1 MATGLLETG
10 PKLDWTRD
18 NKIFDRYQI
27 WKEKVELI
35 FSSALEESS
44 SKQKVSYLRYWMG
57 EQGIPLVKKWTAL
70 GKLDFS
76 SAEED
81 ALSSGYIL
89 QNYWNLLEAEF
100 KPKGNKLLS
109 VIELWTRSKQGSKT
123 LNEWLT
129 YVYNLVESCD
139 YGDSNERIIRDVLII
154 GCNSDKAKDKI
165 VRQGEK
171 IKLQDVIEIL
181 QLEDSTRQTLTEMTS
196 TTQKIHYASYEKK
209 KGTGKKQKFQSNSN
223 SSSSSS
229 SGQKQDSTGSQKL
242 CYRCSK
248 NYTKG
253 HEKVCKALNAK
264 CNACGVE
271 GHFEIACKKSGN
283 FPKKSSSKFQK
294 PGSTGRM
301 NIASA
306 VEEPALQADF
316 FDEKGILKEYKP
328 KSMYVLSGT
337 SDDKPIMI
345 EFGCGLT
352 PLSFDRKLTL
362 QADTGAD
369 MNAINKKTFDELF
382 PDVELEESTHILQNF
397 DKRLI
402 KPIGSFRCFLRWKG
416 HKYRVKFEVMGI
428 ETPNLL
434 SRETTF
440 LMGILK
446 KCLSVEK
453 TQNEPSNQISSPP
466 VSGHSVPPTEAA
478 PVPLTEGASCHSVP
492 PTEAAPV
499 PLTEGVSCHS
509 VPLTET
515 APLTSTEVERSQM
528 NCASISDTAET
539 PDSSSV
545 RVVGS
550 NNHSLSITDLPLTQE
565 KVETTYA
572 DVFQGLGKFPGEPYK
587 LRLKPDAV
595 PAKHRPRRV
604 PVHLQDAF
612 HEEIERLVK
621 IDVLEKV
628 TEPTEWVNSF
638 VIVEKVIDSS
648 NAHSPNHVI
657 KKSIRLCIDPKDLNE
672 ALERE
677 PYYSRSIDELIS
689 MFAGAK
695 VFTIVDMDKGYW
707 QVVLHPE
714 SRKLT
719 CMAFDIGRYQFKRLP
734 MGSKVASDI
743 FQRMLDSVYIG
754 LPGVTGIAD
763 DMVIFGRNE
772 EEHDRNLILFL
783 ETTRKNGLVLNKKKL
798 QFKKEEVSFFGHRWN
813 STGISPDPKKT
824 ESILKMQFPPDKE
837 TMHSFLGLVNFL
849 NRYTPKLAELCSPLR
864 KLILKDSHYSPG
876 DPEHAA
882 FDAIKAEFKKKIILP
897 YFDRNKETILQTD
910 ASKKGF
916 GAVILQEEQPIYY
929 ASRALTSA
937 EKNYQNLEREAQAA
951 VWGMEKFHY
960 FLYGRK
966 FILQTDQKPLVSI
979 FRKHMID
986 VSPRIQRITI
996 RAWQY
1001 DFVPQHIP
1009 GRINVIADSLSRVTP
1024 LEFQDS
1030 NAEKDILAVNFL
1042 QYSSIEERERDEM
1055 LQETSK
1061 DKELQSLKH
1070 YISTG
1075 WPSKRSQ
1082 IPVSLHPYWNYRD
1095 ELTVESGILMKNSKV
1110 LIPETLKQ
1118 KYLRQIHQ
1126 GHQGIEAC
1134 RSRAREFVFWVN
1146 INSDLKEMVEKC
1158 DICQSQQNSTA
1169 SVQKYVSEV
1178 PPHPWHTLGSDLFY
1192 FQRIDFLVVVDYFSK
1207 YLIVRKIP
1215 NSTSSAVIKELGMI
1229 FSEFGNPLVFRSDN
1243 GPCYSSQEFKFFMQN
1258 WLVEHRT
1265 SSPHYPQSN
1274 GLAES
1279 MVKVSKNLIEK
1290 AIKQDLPWN
1299 KLLLDYRCTPISSE
1313 IPSPAEILFGRK
1325 FRSSISILPSQVLND
1340 RISKQRELIAK
1351 KEGKFYA
1358 STQDFQD
1365 RIKALPFEAGQ
1376 NVWLQDS
1383 DSRKFEE
1390 AVIREKCR
1398 EPNSYMVEIPATGQ
1412 CFRRNS
1418 NFIKPR
1424 QSDKN
1429 SVSTD
1434 PLPTTGLPEIPQE
1447 PPVLQQPSSPATST
1461 VDAIPTVPPSK
1472 QNGNS
1477 ILELQELQDIPEYPE
1492 ETIKEFHPQG
1502 SDSKSDISC
1511 TDILISEREMLRYD
1525 TIGRI
1530 ELIPPIVLSSDNTKY
1545 KNIIQLFLQLFDE
1558 LSVYRDCH

>member
-1 MATGLLETG
+1 M
-10 PKLDWTRD
+10 
-18 NKIFDRYQI
+18 
-27 WKEKVELI
+27 
-35 FSSALEESS
+35 
-44 SKQKVSYLRYWMG
+44 
-57 EQGIPLVKKWTAL
+57 
-70 GKLDFS
+70 
-76 SAEED
+76 
-81 ALSSGYIL
+81 
-89 QNYWNLLEAEF
+89 
-100 KPKGNKLLS
+100 
-109 VIELWTRSKQGSKT
+109 
-123 LNEWLT
+123 
-129 YVYNLVESCD
+129 
-139 YGDSNERIIRDVLII
+139 
-154 GCNSDKAKDKI
+154 
-165 VRQGEK
+165 
-171 IKLQDVIEIL
+171 
-181 QLEDSTRQTLTEMTS
+181 
-196 TTQKIHYASYEKK
+196 
-209 KGTGKKQKFQSNSN
+209 
-223 SSSSSS
+223 
-229 SGQKQDSTGSQKL
+229 
-242 CYRCSK
+242 
-248 NYTKG
+248 
-253 HEKVCKALNAK
+253 
-264 CNACGVE
+264 
-271 GHFEIACKKSGN
+271 
-283 FPKKSSSKFQK
+283 
-294 PGSTGRM
+294 
-301 NIASA
+301 
-306 VEEPALQADF
+306 
-316 FDEKGILKEYKP
+316 
-328 KSMYVLSGT
+328 
-337 SDDKPIMI
+337 
-345 EFGCGLT
+345 
-352 PLSFDRKLTL
+352 TL

-369 MNAINKKTFDELF
+369 MNAINKKTFIELF

-453 TQNEPSNQISSPP
+453 TQNNQISSPP
-466 VSGHSVPPTEAA
+466 VSGHSIPPTEAA

-499 PLTEGVSCHS
+499 PPTEATPLASTEGVSCHS

-515 APLTSTEVERSQM
+515 APLTSTEERSQM

-539 PDSSSV
+539 SDSSSV
-545 RVVGS
+545 RVAGS
-550 NNHSLSITDLPLTQE
+550 NNHSLSVTDLPLTQD
-565 KVETTYA
+565 KVESTYA

-612 HEEIERLVK
+612 HEEIEQLVK

-798 QFKKEEVSFFGHRWN
+798 QFKREEVSFFGHRWN

-1024 LEFQDS
+1024 LELQDS

-1042 QYSSIEERERDEM
+1042 QYSSIEERERDEV
-1055 LQETSK
+1055 LHETNK

-1075 WPSKRSQ
+1075 WPAKRSQ
-1082 IPVSLHPYWNYRD
+1082 IPVSLHPYWNFRD

-1118 KYLRQIHQ
+1118 KYLKQIHQ

-1158 DICQSQQNSTA
+1158 DICQSQQNSTT

-1207 YLIVRKIP
+1207 YLIVRKLP
-1215 NSTSSAVIKELGMI
+1215 SSTSSAVIKELGMI

-1290 AIKQDLPWN
+1290 SIKQDLPWN
-1299 KLLLDYRCTPISSE
+1299 RLLLDYRCTPISSE

-1351 KEGKFYA
+1351 KE
-1358 STQDFQD
+1358 
-1365 RIKALPFEAGQ
+1365 
-1376 NVWLQDS
+1376 
-1383 DSRKFEE
+1383 
-1390 AVIREKCR
+1390 
-1398 EPNSYMVEIPATGQ
+1398 
-1412 CFRRNS
+1412 
-1418 NFIKPR
+1418 
-1424 QSDKN
+1424 
-1429 SVSTD
+1429 D
-1434 PLPTTGLPEIPQE
+1434 PLRTTGLPEIPQE
-1447 PPVLQQPSSPATST
+1447 PPVFQQSSSPATST

-1472 QNGNS
+1472 QNENS
-1477 ILELQELQDIPEYPE
+1477 TPRTPSTPRQPRTSRRSTKGIPPPRLGLQE
-1492 ETIKEFHPQG
+1492 
-1502 SDSKSDISC
+1502 
-1511 TDILISEREMLRYD
+1511 
-1525 TIGRI
+1525 
-1530 ELIPPIVLSSDNTKY
+1530 
-1545 KNIIQLFLQLFDE
+1545 
-1558 LSVYRDCH
+1558 

>member
-44 SKQKVSYLRYWMG
+44 AKQKVSYLRYWMG

-76 SAEED
+76 CSEED
-81 ALSSGYIL
+81 ALSSGYVL

-139 YGDSNERIIRDVLII
+139 YGDSSERIIRDVLII

-165 VRQGEK
+165 IRQGEK

-196 TTQKIHYASYEKK
+196 TMQKIHYASYEKK

-223 SSSSSS
+223 PSSSSS
-229 SGQKQDSTGSQKL
+229 SGLKQDSTGPQKL
-242 CYRCSK
+242 CYRCKK

-264 CNACGVE
+264 CNACGIE
-271 GHFEIACKKSGN
+271 GHFEAACKKSGN

-316 FDEKGILKEYKP
+316 FDEKGLLKEYQP
-328 KSMYVLSGT
+328 KSMHVLSGT
-337 SDDKPIMI
+337 SNDKPIMI

-369 MNAINKKTFDELF
+369 ANAINKKTFNEVF
-382 PDVELEESTHILQNF
+382 PDVELEESTYVLQNF

-428 ETPNLL
+428 DTPNLL

-453 TQNEPSNQISSPP
+453 TPNEPSNQISSLP
-466 VSGHSVPPTEAA
+466 VSGHSVPPTEAD
-478 PVPLTEGASCHSVP
+478 PLTPAEGDPLMSTEGVFSHSVTSTEGVFCHSVP
-492 PTEAAPV
+492 PTEEKATD
-499 PLTEGVSCHS
+499 PLM
-509 VPLTET
+509 
-515 APLTSTEVERSQM
+515 STEERSHM
-528 NCASISDTAET
+528 NCASISNTAES
-539 PDSSSV
+539 PDSSPKH
-545 RVVGS
+545 VVGS
-550 NNHSLSITDLPLTQE
+550 NYHSLSIANLPLTQE

-595 PAKHRPRRV
+595 RAKHRPRKV

-612 HEEIERLVK
+612 HEEVERLVK

-783 ETTRKNGLVLNKKKL
+783 DSRNH
-798 QFKKEEVSFFGHRWN
+798 QKEW
-813 STGISPDPKKT
+813 T
-824 ESILKMQFPPDKE
+824 
-837 TMHSFLGLVNFL
+837 
-849 NRYTPKLAELCSPLR
+849 
-864 KLILKDSHYSPG
+864 
-876 DPEHAA
+876 
-882 FDAIKAEFKKKIILP
+882 
-897 YFDRNKETILQTD
+897 
-910 ASKKGF
+910 
-916 GAVILQEEQPIYY
+916 
-929 ASRALTSA
+929 
-937 EKNYQNLEREAQAA
+937 
-951 VWGMEKFHY
+951 
-960 FLYGRK
+960 
-966 FILQTDQKPLVSI
+966 
-979 FRKHMID
+979 
-986 VSPRIQRITI
+986 
-996 RAWQY
+996 
-1001 DFVPQHIP
+1001 
-1009 GRINVIADSLSRVTP
+1009 
-1024 LEFQDS
+1024 
-1030 NAEKDILAVNFL
+1030 
-1042 QYSSIEERERDEM
+1042 
-1055 LQETSK
+1055 
-1061 DKELQSLKH
+1061 
-1070 YISTG
+1070 
-1075 WPSKRSQ
+1075 RSQ
-1082 IPVSLHPYWNYRD
+1082 QEKTSIQEGRSQFLRSQMEFYRN
-1095 ELTVESGILMKNSKV
+1095 LPRSK
-1110 LIPETLKQ
+1110 E
-1118 KYLRQIHQ
+1118 
-1126 GHQGIEAC
+1126 
-1134 RSRAREFVFWVN
+1134 
-1146 INSDLKEMVEKC
+1146 D
-1158 DICQSQQNSTA
+1158 
-1169 SVQKYVSEV
+1169 
-1178 PPHPWHTLGSDLFY
+1178 
-1192 FQRIDFLVVVDYFSK
+1192 
-1207 YLIVRKIP
+1207 
-1215 NSTSSAVIKELGMI
+1215 
-1229 FSEFGNPLVFRSDN
+1229 
-1243 GPCYSSQEFKFFMQN
+1243 
-1258 WLVEHRT
+1258 
-1265 SSPHYPQSN
+1265 
-1274 GLAES
+1274 
-1279 MVKVSKNLIEK
+1279 
-1290 AIKQDLPWN
+1290 
-1299 KLLLDYRCTPISSE
+1299 
-1313 IPSPAEILFGRK
+1313 
-1325 FRSSISILPSQVLND
+1325 
-1340 RISKQRELIAK
+1340 
-1351 KEGKFYA
+1351 
-1358 STQDFQD
+1358 
-1365 RIKALPFEAGQ
+1365 
-1376 NVWLQDS
+1376 
-1383 DSRKFEE
+1383 
-1390 AVIREKCR
+1390 
-1398 EPNSYMVEIPATGQ
+1398 
-1412 CFRRNS
+1412 
-1418 NFIKPR
+1418 
-1424 QSDKN
+1424 
-1429 SVSTD
+1429 
-1434 PLPTTGLPEIPQE
+1434 
-1447 PPVLQQPSSPATST
+1447 
-1461 VDAIPTVPPSK
+1461 
-1472 QNGNS
+1472 
-1477 ILELQELQDIPEYPE
+1477 
-1492 ETIKEFHPQG
+1492 
-1502 SDSKSDISC
+1502 
-1511 TDILISEREMLRYD
+1511 
-1525 TIGRI
+1525 
-1530 ELIPPIVLSSDNTKY
+1530 
-1545 KNIIQLFLQLFDE
+1545 
-1558 LSVYRDCH
+1558 

>member
-18 NKIFDRYQI
+18 NKIFDRYKI

-139 YGDSNERIIRDVLII
+139 YGDSSERIIRDVLII

-328 KSMYVLSGT
+328 KSVYVLSGT

-466 VSGHSVPPTEAA
+466 VSGH

-499 PLTEGVSCHS
+499 PLTEGASCHS
-509 VPLTET
+509 VLLTET
-515 APLTSTEVERSQM
+515 APLTSTEEKSQM

-612 HEEIERLVK
+612 HEEIE
-621 IDVLEKV
+621 
-628 TEPTEWVNSF
+628 
-638 VIVEKVIDSS
+638 
-648 NAHSPNHVI
+648 
-657 KKSIRLCIDPKDLNE
+657 
-672 ALERE
+672 
-677 PYYSRSIDELIS
+677 
-689 MFAGAK
+689 
-695 VFTIVDMDKGYW
+695 
-707 QVVLHPE
+707 
-714 SRKLT
+714 
-719 CMAFDIGRYQFKRLP
+719 
-734 MGSKVASDI
+734 
-743 FQRMLDSVYIG
+743 
-754 LPGVTGIAD
+754 
-763 DMVIFGRNE
+763 
-772 EEHDRNLILFL
+772 
-783 ETTRKNGLVLNKKKL
+783 
-798 QFKKEEVSFFGHRWN
+798 
-813 STGISPDPKKT
+813 
-824 ESILKMQFPPDKE
+824 
-837 TMHSFLGLVNFL
+837 
-849 NRYTPKLAELCSPLR
+849 
-864 KLILKDSHYSPG
+864 
-876 DPEHAA
+876 
-882 FDAIKAEFKKKIILP
+882 
-897 YFDRNKETILQTD
+897 
-910 ASKKGF
+910 
-916 GAVILQEEQPIYY
+916 
-929 ASRALTSA
+929 
-937 EKNYQNLEREAQAA
+937 
-951 VWGMEKFHY
+951 
-960 FLYGRK
+960 
-966 FILQTDQKPLVSI
+966 
-979 FRKHMID
+979 
-986 VSPRIQRITI
+986 
-996 RAWQY
+996 
-1001 DFVPQHIP
+1001 
-1009 GRINVIADSLSRVTP
+1009 
-1024 LEFQDS
+1024 
-1030 NAEKDILAVNFL
+1030 
-1042 QYSSIEERERDEM
+1042 
-1055 LQETSK
+1055 
-1061 DKELQSLKH
+1061 
-1070 YISTG
+1070 
-1075 WPSKRSQ
+1075 
-1082 IPVSLHPYWNYRD
+1082 
-1095 ELTVESGILMKNSKV
+1095 
-1110 LIPETLKQ
+1110 
-1118 KYLRQIHQ
+1118 
-1126 GHQGIEAC
+1126 
-1134 RSRAREFVFWVN
+1134 
-1146 INSDLKEMVEKC
+1146 
-1158 DICQSQQNSTA
+1158 
-1169 SVQKYVSEV
+1169 
-1178 PPHPWHTLGSDLFY
+1178 
-1192 FQRIDFLVVVDYFSK
+1192 
-1207 YLIVRKIP
+1207 
-1215 NSTSSAVIKELGMI
+1215 
-1229 FSEFGNPLVFRSDN
+1229 
-1243 GPCYSSQEFKFFMQN
+1243 
-1258 WLVEHRT
+1258 
-1265 SSPHYPQSN
+1265 
-1274 GLAES
+1274 
-1279 MVKVSKNLIEK
+1279 
-1290 AIKQDLPWN
+1290 
-1299 KLLLDYRCTPISSE
+1299 
-1313 IPSPAEILFGRK
+1313 
-1325 FRSSISILPSQVLND
+1325 
-1340 RISKQRELIAK
+1340 
-1351 KEGKFYA
+1351 
-1358 STQDFQD
+1358 
-1365 RIKALPFEAGQ
+1365 
-1376 NVWLQDS
+1376 
-1383 DSRKFEE
+1383 
-1390 AVIREKCR
+1390 
-1398 EPNSYMVEIPATGQ
+1398 
-1412 CFRRNS
+1412 
-1418 NFIKPR
+1418 
-1424 QSDKN
+1424 
-1429 SVSTD
+1429 
-1434 PLPTTGLPEIPQE
+1434 
-1447 PPVLQQPSSPATST
+1447 
-1461 VDAIPTVPPSK
+1461 
-1472 QNGNS
+1472 
-1477 ILELQELQDIPEYPE
+1477 
-1492 ETIKEFHPQG
+1492 
-1502 SDSKSDISC
+1502 
-1511 TDILISEREMLRYD
+1511 
-1525 TIGRI
+1525 
-1530 ELIPPIVLSSDNTKY
+1530 
-1545 KNIIQLFLQLFDE
+1545 
-1558 LSVYRDCH
+1558 

>member
-27 WKEKVELI
+27 GKEKVELI

-100 KPKGNKLLS
+100 RPKGNKLLS

-139 YGDSNERIIRDVLII
+139 YGDSSERIIRDVLII

-223 SSSSSS
+223 PSSSSS
-229 SGQKQDSTGSQKL
+229 SGQKQDSTSSQKL
-242 CYRCSK
+242 CYRCKK

-264 CNACGVE
+264 CNACGIE
-271 GHFEIACKKSGN
+271 GHFEAACKKSGN

-301 NIASA
+301 NIVSA
-306 VEEPALQADF
+306 VKEPALQADF
-316 FDEKGILKEYKP
+316 FDEKGLLKEYQP
-328 KSMYVLSGT
+328 KSMHVLSGT

-369 MNAINKKTFDELF
+369 ANAISKKTFNEIF
-382 PDVELEESTHILQNF
+382 PDVELEESTYMLQNF

-428 ETPNLL
+428 DTPNLL

-453 TQNEPSNQISSPP
+453 TQNEPNNQISSPP
-466 VSGHSVPPTEAA
+466 VSGDSVPPTEAD
-478 PVPLTEGASCHSVP
+478 
-492 PTEAAPV
+492 
-499 PLTEGVSCHS
+499 
-509 VPLTET
+509 
-515 APLTSTEVERSQM
+515 PLTSTEGVFSHSVTSMEGVFCHSVPSTEADPLTSTEDSSSQM

-539 PDSSSV
+539 PDSSSD

-550 NNHSLSITDLPLTQE
+550 NNHSLSITDLPLTQD
-565 KVETTYA
+565 KVESTYA
-572 DVFQGLGKFPGEPYK
+572 DIFQGLGKFPGDPYK

-612 HEEIERLVK
+612 HEEVERLVK

-648 NAHSPNHVI
+648 NAHSPNHSI
-657 KKSIRLCIDPKDLNE
+657 KKSIRLWVDPKDLNE

-743 FQRMLDSVYIG
+743 FQRMLDSVYTG

-849 NRYTPKLAELCSPLR
+849 NRYTPRLAELCSPLR

-882 FDAIKAEFKKKIILP
+882 FDAIKEEFKKKIILP

-929 ASRALTSA
+929 ALRALTSA

-1061 DKELQSLKH
+1061 DKELQSLEH

-1075 WPSKRSQ
+1075 WPAKRSQ
-1082 IPVSLHPYWNYRD
+1082 IPVFLHPYWNYRD
-1095 ELTVESGILMKNSKV
+1095 ELMIESGILMKNSKV
-1110 LIPETLKQ
+1110 LVPETLKQ
-1118 KYLRQIHQ
+1118 KYL
-1126 GHQGIEAC
+1126 
-1134 RSRAREFVFWVN
+1134 
-1146 INSDLKEMVEKC
+1146 K
-1158 DICQSQQNSTA
+1158 
-1169 SVQKYVSEV
+1169 
-1178 PPHPWHTLGSDLFY
+1178 
-1192 FQRIDFLVVVDYFSK
+1192 FLVVVDYFSK

-1215 NSTSSAVIKELGMI
+1215 SSTSSAVIKELGMI
-1229 FSEFGNPLVFRSDN
+1229 FSEFGKPQIFRSDN
-1243 GPCYSSQEFKFFMQN
+1243 GPCYSSQEFRFFMQN
-1258 WLVEHRT
+1258 WLIEHRT

-1290 AIKQDLPWN
+1290 AVRQDLPWN
-1299 KLLLDYRCTPISSE
+1299 RLLLDYRCTPISSE
-1313 IPSPAEILFGRK
+1313 IPSPAKILFGRK
-1325 FRSSISILPSQVLND
+1325 LRSSISILPSQVMND

-1351 KEGKFYA
+1351 KEGKFY
-1358 STQDFQD
+1358 TNVKDFQD

-1376 NVWLQDS
+1376 NVWLQKS
-1383 DSRKFEE
+1383 DSRKYEE
-1390 AVIREKCR
+1390 AVICEKCR
-1398 EPNSYMVEIPATGQ
+1398 EPNSYMVQIPATGQ

-1424 QSDKN
+1424 KSDQN

-1434 PLPTTGLPEIPQE
+1434 PQPTTGLPEIPQD
-1447 PPVLQQPSSPATST
+1447 PPAFQQPAVPSSQATST

-1477 ILELQELQDIPEYPE
+1477 TPRTSRTPRHPRVSRRSTKGIPPLRLGLQE
-1492 ETIKEFHPQG
+1492 
-1502 SDSKSDISC
+1502 
-1511 TDILISEREMLRYD
+1511 
-1525 TIGRI
+1525 
-1530 ELIPPIVLSSDNTKY
+1530 
-1545 KNIIQLFLQLFDE
+1545 
-1558 LSVYRDCH
+1558 

>member
-76 SAEED
+76 SSEED

-109 VIELWTRSKQGSKT
+109 VIELWTQSKQGSKT

-139 YGDSNERIIRDVLII
+139 YGDSSERIIRDVLII

-196 TTQKIHYASYEKK
+196 TMQKIHYASYEKK

-301 NIASA
+301 NIAST

-316 FDEKGILKEYKP
+316 FDEKGVLKEYRP

-369 MNAINKKTFDELF
+369 MNAINKKTFIELF

-453 TQNEPSNQISSPP
+453 TQNNQISSPP

-515 APLTSTEVERSQM
+515 APLTSMEERSQM

-539 PDSSSV
+539 SDSSSV
-545 RVVGS
+545 RVAGS
-550 NNHSLSITDLPLTQE
+550 NNHSLSVTDLPLTQDN
-565 KVETTYA
+565 VESTYA

-595 PAKHRPRRV
+595 PVKHRPRRV

-612 HEEIERLVK
+612 HEEIE
-621 IDVLEKV
+621 
-628 TEPTEWVNSF
+628 
-638 VIVEKVIDSS
+638 
-648 NAHSPNHVI
+648 
-657 KKSIRLCIDPKDLNE
+657 
-672 ALERE
+672 
-677 PYYSRSIDELIS
+677 
-689 MFAGAK
+689 
-695 VFTIVDMDKGYW
+695 
-707 QVVLHPE
+707 
-714 SRKLT
+714 
-719 CMAFDIGRYQFKRLP
+719 
-734 MGSKVASDI
+734 
-743 FQRMLDSVYIG
+743 
-754 LPGVTGIAD
+754 
-763 DMVIFGRNE
+763 
-772 EEHDRNLILFL
+772 
-783 ETTRKNGLVLNKKKL
+783 
-798 QFKKEEVSFFGHRWN
+798 
-813 STGISPDPKKT
+813 
-824 ESILKMQFPPDKE
+824 
-837 TMHSFLGLVNFL
+837 
-849 NRYTPKLAELCSPLR
+849 
-864 KLILKDSHYSPG
+864 
-876 DPEHAA
+876 
-882 FDAIKAEFKKKIILP
+882 
-897 YFDRNKETILQTD
+897 
-910 ASKKGF
+910 
-916 GAVILQEEQPIYY
+916 
-929 ASRALTSA
+929 
-937 EKNYQNLEREAQAA
+937 
-951 VWGMEKFHY
+951 
-960 FLYGRK
+960 
-966 FILQTDQKPLVSI
+966 
-979 FRKHMID
+979 
-986 VSPRIQRITI
+986 
-996 RAWQY
+996 
-1001 DFVPQHIP
+1001 
-1009 GRINVIADSLSRVTP
+1009 
-1024 LEFQDS
+1024 
-1030 NAEKDILAVNFL
+1030 
-1042 QYSSIEERERDEM
+1042 
-1055 LQETSK
+1055 
-1061 DKELQSLKH
+1061 
-1070 YISTG
+1070 
-1075 WPSKRSQ
+1075 
-1082 IPVSLHPYWNYRD
+1082 
-1095 ELTVESGILMKNSKV
+1095 
-1110 LIPETLKQ
+1110 
-1118 KYLRQIHQ
+1118 
-1126 GHQGIEAC
+1126 
-1134 RSRAREFVFWVN
+1134 
-1146 INSDLKEMVEKC
+1146 
-1158 DICQSQQNSTA
+1158 
-1169 SVQKYVSEV
+1169 
-1178 PPHPWHTLGSDLFY
+1178 
-1192 FQRIDFLVVVDYFSK
+1192 
-1207 YLIVRKIP
+1207 
-1215 NSTSSAVIKELGMI
+1215 
-1229 FSEFGNPLVFRSDN
+1229 
-1243 GPCYSSQEFKFFMQN
+1243 
-1258 WLVEHRT
+1258 
-1265 SSPHYPQSN
+1265 
-1274 GLAES
+1274 
-1279 MVKVSKNLIEK
+1279 
-1290 AIKQDLPWN
+1290 
-1299 KLLLDYRCTPISSE
+1299 
-1313 IPSPAEILFGRK
+1313 
-1325 FRSSISILPSQVLND
+1325 
-1340 RISKQRELIAK
+1340 
-1351 KEGKFYA
+1351 
-1358 STQDFQD
+1358 
-1365 RIKALPFEAGQ
+1365 
-1376 NVWLQDS
+1376 
-1383 DSRKFEE
+1383 
-1390 AVIREKCR
+1390 
-1398 EPNSYMVEIPATGQ
+1398 
-1412 CFRRNS
+1412 
-1418 NFIKPR
+1418 
-1424 QSDKN
+1424 
-1429 SVSTD
+1429 
-1434 PLPTTGLPEIPQE
+1434 
-1447 PPVLQQPSSPATST
+1447 
-1461 VDAIPTVPPSK
+1461 
-1472 QNGNS
+1472 
-1477 ILELQELQDIPEYPE
+1477 
-1492 ETIKEFHPQG
+1492 
-1502 SDSKSDISC
+1502 
-1511 TDILISEREMLRYD
+1511 
-1525 TIGRI
+1525 
-1530 ELIPPIVLSSDNTKY
+1530 
-1545 KNIIQLFLQLFDE
+1545 
-1558 LSVYRDCH
+1558 

>member
-1 MATGLLETG
+1 
-10 PKLDWTRD
+10 
-18 NKIFDRYQI
+18 
-27 WKEKVELI
+27 
-35 FSSALEESS
+35 
-44 SKQKVSYLRYWMG
+44 
-57 EQGIPLVKKWTAL
+57 
-70 GKLDFS
+70 
-76 SAEED
+76 
-81 ALSSGYIL
+81 
-89 QNYWNLLEAEF
+89 
-100 KPKGNKLLS
+100 
-109 VIELWTRSKQGSKT
+109 
-123 LNEWLT
+123 
-129 YVYNLVESCD
+129 
-139 YGDSNERIIRDVLII
+139 
-154 GCNSDKAKDKI
+154 
-165 VRQGEK
+165 
-171 IKLQDVIEIL
+171 
-181 QLEDSTRQTLTEMTS
+181 MTS

-316 FDEKGILKEYKP
+316 FDEKGLLKDYQPKP
-328 KSMYVLSGT
+328 MYVLSGT
-337 SDDKPIMI
+337 PEDKPVMV

-352 PLSFDRKLTL
+352 PLSFDRKLIL

-369 MNAINKKTFDELF
+369 MNAINKRTFNEVF
-382 PDVELEESTHILQNF
+382 PDVELEESTQILQNF

-446 KCLSVEK
+446 KCLSVETAPNK
-453 TQNEPSNQISSPP
+453 PNDQICSLS
-466 VSGHSVPPTEAA
+466 VSGHSVPSTEAA
-478 PVPLTEGASCHSVP
+478 PETPLTSTEGVFSHSVP
-492 PTEAAPV
+492 S
-499 PLTEGVSCHS
+499 TEGVFCNS
-509 VPLTET
+509 VPLTEDT
-515 APLTSTEVERSQM
+515 APVTSTEEKSQM

-539 PDSSSV
+539 PDSSSKH
-545 RVVGS
+545 VVGS
-550 NNHSLSITDLPLTQE
+550 KLHSLSITDLPLTQD
-565 KVETTYA
+565 KVESTYA

-595 PAKHRPRRV
+595 PAKHRPRKV

-612 HEEIERLVK
+612 HEEVERLVK

-677 PYYSRSIDELIS
+677 PYYSRTIDELIS

-783 ETTRKNGLVLNKKKL
+783 ETTRKNGLILNKKKL

-876 DPEHAA
+876 DPEHSA

-1042 QYSSIEERERDEM
+1042 QYSSVEERERDEV
-1055 LQETSK
+1055 LRETSK

-1075 WPSKRSQ
+1075 WPAKRSQ
-1082 IPVSLHPYWNYRD
+1082 IPMSLHPYWNYRD

-1110 LIPETLKQ
+1110 LIPETLRQ
-1118 KYLRQIHQ
+1118 KYLIQIHQ

-1134 RSRAREFVFWVN
+1134 RSRAR
-1146 INSDLKEMVEKC
+1146 D
-1158 DICQSQQNSTA
+1158 
-1169 SVQKYVSEV
+1169 
-1178 PPHPWHTLGSDLFY
+1178 
-1192 FQRIDFLVVVDYFSK
+1192 FSK
-1207 YLIVRKIP
+1207 FLIVRKIP
-1215 NSTSSAVIKELGMI
+1215 SSTSSAVIKELGMI
-1229 FSEFGNPLVFRSDN
+1229 FSEFGNPQIFRSDN

-1290 AIKQDLPWN
+1290 AVKQDLPWN
-1299 KLLLDYRCTPISSE
+1299 RLLLDYRCTPISSE

-1325 FRSSISILPSQVLND
+1325 LQSSISILPSQIMND
-1340 RISKQRELIAK
+1340 RIRKQRELIAK
-1351 KEGKFYA
+1351 KEGKFY
-1358 STQDFQD
+1358 TNVKDFQD

-1376 NVWLQDS
+1376 NVWLQNS
-1383 DSRKFEE
+1383 DSRKYEK
-1390 AVIREKCR
+1390 AVIHEKCR
-1398 EPNSYMVEIPATGQ
+1398 EPNSYMVQIPTTGQ

-1424 QSDKN
+1424 QTDKN

-1434 PLPTTGLPEIPQE
+1434 PQPTTDLPEIPQE
-1447 PPVLQQPSSPATST
+1447 PPVFQQAAPSSQATST
-1461 VDAIPTVPPSK
+1461 VDAIPTVPSSM
-1472 QNGNS
+1472 QNRNS
-1477 ILELQELQDIPEYPE
+1477 IPRTPRTPRQPRTSRRSTKGIPPARLGLQE
-1492 ETIKEFHPQG
+1492 
-1502 SDSKSDISC
+1502 
-1511 TDILISEREMLRYD
+1511 
-1525 TIGRI
+1525 
-1530 ELIPPIVLSSDNTKY
+1530 
-1545 KNIIQLFLQLFDE
+1545 
-1558 LSVYRDCH
+1558 